1 MLDKTAFLCY
11 TAYIMKKASMMNVN
25 NVIKWVATG
34 ITLLGSLCV
43 ALSIDPLNVILLNIG
58 AALFIIWGIRIR
70 ENAIV
75 TVNFGILMIYMFGL
89 LLRI

>member
-1 MLDKTAFLCY
+1 
-11 TAYIMKKASMMNVN
+11 
-25 NVIKWVATG
+25 
-34 ITLLGSLCV
+34 V